1 MTKTVWATNSES
13 IILIK
18 NQHIEQ
24 KINMAVYVN
33 IIMKTDLSIIILSA
47 QKY

>member
-33 IIMKTDLSIIILSA
+33 IIMKTDLSVLFLSA
-47 QKY
+47 QRH